1 MYQNHFKCKFVPFPR
16 VPASPCPVYDSPP
29 CPRVPVSPRP
39 EGLTMIKLGIF
50 DSGIGGL
57 TVYKRVRQALPGA
70 NIHYFGDTARVP
82 YGTKSAE
89 TVTQYSIQIGSYL
102 HARGVDAVVA
112 ACNTASAYAIDAL
125 RSVLPIP
132 VFGVVAPG
140 AAAAVNSTKNGIIG
154 VIGTR
159 GTVASG
165 AYQRAIT
172 ELDPDMKV
180 VAANCP
186 LFVPLVEEGWLLD
199 PITQKVAFRYLKPLM
214 NEGVDTLVLGCT
226 HYPMLK
232 EVISNVMSREVTFI
246 DSAKETALK
255 LKNYLDDNDF
265 VDETGS
271 GTDLFEVTDLP
282 ERFLE
287 VGQIFLERKLENVQQ
302 VTIVEGEE

>member
-1 MYQNHFKCKFVPFPR
+1 
-16 VPASPCPVYDSPP
+16 
-29 CPRVPVSPRP
+29 
-39 EGLTMIKLGIF
+39 LIKLGIF

-57 TVYKRVRQALPGA
+57 TVFKEVRKALPGA

-89 TVTQYSIQIGSYL
+89 TVTQYAVQIGSYL

-112 ACNTASAYAIDAL
+112 ACNTASAYAIDVL

-140 AAAAVNSTKNGIIG
+140 ALAAVQSTVNGKIG
-154 VIGTR
+154 VVGTR
-159 GTVASG
+159 GTVSSG

-172 ELDPDMKV
+172 ELNPELEV
-180 VAANCP
+180 TATSCP

-199 PITQKVAFRYLKPLM
+199 PITQEVAIRYLEPLM
-214 NEGVDTLVLGCT
+214 DEGVDTLVLGCT

-232 EVISNVMSREVTFI
+232 EVISMVMGHEVTLI
-246 DSAKETALK
+246 DSAEETAVK
-255 LKNYLDDNDF
+255 LKKYLDENGF
-265 VDETGS
+265 VDEFGA

-282 ERFLE
+282 ERFID
-287 VGQIFLERKLENVQQ
+287 VGQIFLDQELDNVQH
-302 VTIVEGEE
+302 VTIVEGGE